1 MFSSCCSFHQHN
13 FDSFFFQPLR
23 CFPCAL
29 IVLYLI
35 LVKYIMALKYISSAF
50 IHNGFPLMVLCSSF
64 FFQSSFSFLHFLS
77 LYLYLSSSFLS
88 LSTVHNLMPA
98 ITLFSIR
105 CFAINSIM
113 MYGYTQY
120 TFKVNPRTVRCIEA
134 SLKIRS
140 TVTPYRR
147 EWTKQQQS
155 TESRDTKKINMKI
168 ASQNGW
174 RNTHKR
180 SATDGNVNGEG
191 RK

>member
-1 MFSSCCSFHQHN
+1 MDFHWWCFVHQ
-13 FDSFFFQPLR
+13 FFF
-23 CFPCAL
+23 
-29 IVLYLI
+29 
-35 LVKYIMALKYISSAF
+35 F
-50 IHNGFPLMVLCSSF
+50 IQF
-64 FFQSSFSFLHFLS
+64 FFFLHFLS
-77 LYLYLSSSFLS
+77 LHLYLSSSFLS
-88 LSTVHNLMPA
+88 LSTVHNLMPV

-120 TFKVNPRTVRCIEA
+120 TFKVNPRAVRCNDA
-134 SLKIRS
+134 SLEIRS

-155 TESRDTKKINMKI
+155 TESQDTEKKINMKI
-168 ASQNGW
+168 ASKNGW

>member
-1 MFSSCCSFHQHN
+1 MLLFSSAQFR
-13 FDSFFFQPLR
+13 FIFYFQPLG

-50 IHNGFPLMVLCSSF
+50 IHNGFPLMVLCSSGLF
-64 FFQSSFSFLHFLS
+64 FHPVFLFFLHFLS
-77 LYLYLSSSFLS
+77 LHLDLSSSFLS

-120 TFKVNPRTVRCIEA
+120 TFKVNPRAIRCNDA
-134 SLKIRS
+134 SLEIRS

-147 EWTKQQQS
+147 E
-155 TESRDTKKINMKI
+155 
-168 ASQNGW
+168 
-174 RNTHKR
+174 
-180 SATDGNVNGEG
+180 
-191 RK
+191 